1 MDTENSNMLE
11 EVIMP
16 IVLVIST
23 VVLAAVGVVS
33 AIYNKK
39 MISEM
44 RIDREYNLE
53 PFMTCKIKQNTGI
66 TMKNKPPYLS
76 IVFHNHGKGPA
87 KNIKVTLTTD
97 QNILQRK
104 KELKKEIDALG
115 PNEASEIM
123 LGIVVWTGSPE
134 IKFELDYADI
144 FEKPKHH
151 EGKIHLPE
159 LRSG

>member
-1 MDTENSNMLE
+1 MLE
-11 EVIMP
+11 EIIMP

-33 AIYNKK
+33 VIYNKK

-53 PFMTCKIKQNTGI
+53 PFLTCKIKQNMGI
-66 TMKNKPPYLS
+66 TMKNKLPYLS
-76 IVFHNHGKGPA
+76 IVIHNHGKGPA
-87 KNIKVTLTTD
+87 KNIKATLTTD
-97 QNILQRK
+97 QNILQHK

-115 PNEASEIM
+115 PNEASETTLGIM
-123 LGIVVWTGSPE
+123 LWTGSPE

-144 FEKPKHH
+144 LKKPTHH

-159 LRSG
+159 LQSG